1 MNFLHYIDYILIGVL
16 AVMLAA
22 AVVMLFLNRL
32 WVSREKKAD
41 AASKNQIKRL
51 SIILQTGKL
60 KLWVYKVD
68 KRRYCTIL

>member
-32 WVSREKKAD
+32 WV
-41 AASKNQIKRL
+41 
-51 SIILQTGKL
+51 
-60 KLWVYKVD
+60 
-68 KRRYCTIL
+68 